1 MRVLGMISGTSHDG
15 VDLAVV
21 DFRVDSTDCLVA
33 SIDYTD
39 TVPYPISLRAS
50 LISALPP
57 ARIGFEEM
65 CKLDTHI
72 GRAFADAAVH
82 ALDSCKTSEPI
93 DVICTHGQ
101 TVYHWVERGKVYG
114 TLQIGQPAWIAEA
127 TGIPVISDVR
137 AADVAAGG
145 EGAPL
150 VPLLDQMLLSSRK
163 ESGLRCGALNLGGIS
178 NITICKPG
186 MDTRAWD
193 IGPANALVD
202 AVVTESTS
210 GMRTYDCDGSLARQG
225 TVNGQLLGILL
236 HEPYYALLPP
246 KSSGKELFNLDY
258 VKTALSKMKNQ
269 VRFEDLVATL
279 TELTARTVADTINT
293 ERLDYVIASGG
304 GVHNPVMMERIR
316 ELTPNTVIE
325 PSDVI
330 GIPGDAKEAI
340 AFALIGW
347 ATMHGLP
354 ANVPSCTGANGLRV
368 LGRIVP
374 APIGTGRGR
383 ENSESSIEGF
393 LPIMPLTHWPRAL
406 RFVSGNKV
414 EP

>member
-21 DFRVDSTDCLVA
+21 NFRVDSADCLVA

-39 TVPYPISLRAS
+39 TVSYPISLRAS

-57 ARIGFEEM
+57 AGIGFEEM

-72 GRAFADAAVH
+72 GRTFADAAVH
-82 ALDSCKTSEPI
+82 ALDSCKTPESI

-101 TVYHWVERGKVYG
+101 TVYHWVERGKAHG
-114 TLQIGQPAWIAEA
+114 TLQIGQPAWMAEA

-186 MDTRAWD
+186 TDTRAWD

-202 AVVTESTS
+202 AVVTDATS
-210 GMRTYDCDGSLARQG
+210 GVRTYDCNGVLARQG
-225 TVNGQLLGILL
+225 TVNGQLLSMLL
-236 HEPYYALLPP
+236 HEPYYAMLPP

-258 VKTALSKMKNQ
+258 VKTALSKMSDH
-269 VRFEDLVATL
+269 VRLEDLVATL

-293 ERLDYVIASGG
+293 EKLDYVIASGG
-304 GVHNPVMMERIR
+304 GVHNPMMMERIR
-316 ELTPNTVIE
+316 ELTPNSVIN
-325 PSDVI
+325 PSDVL
-330 GIPGDAKEAI
+330 GIPGDAKEAV

-354 ANVPSCTGANGLRV
+354 ANVPSCTGASGPRV

-374 APIGTGRGR
+374 APIDACRSCGRGTALVG
-383 ENSESSIEGF
+383 GF
-393 LPIMPLTHWPRAL
+393 PPIMPLAHWPRAL
-406 RFVSGNKV
+406 RFVSGDRA